1 MNLPRSPFLLT
12 SIFVT
17 TLLVITPLLAAEYKI
32 LPKPTR
38 VSQHVYAWIGPYEG
52 PNKENKGYRMNMAFV
67 VGTKAVA
74 VIDTGYTRMMAE
86 EMLKHIRAITPLPVK
101 YAINTN
107 SQPHRFMGNDVFKNA
122 GATLLTSPEEKKRMS
137 KQAGQFTIAVENNL
151 GLPKNSVKIPALPT
165 TLVKNKKTVDLGKL
179 KITIENLGVS
189 HTPGSLT
196 VHIPADKT
204 VYAGDILYAS
214 RLLAILPD
222 SKVKGWINTYSKL
235 KKYGDTTFIP
245 GHGQPAK
252 LNAFDFST
260 LSYLKLLDS
269 HMKKSVEDGLD
280 SQDAIKSLDQGKYSK
295 LALYDQLAGRNASWA
310 YLEAEAASFE

>member
-1 MNLPRSPFLLT
+1 MGKINSLLFVLLT
-12 SIFVT
+12 
-17 TLLVITPLLAAEYKI
+17 LALSNLSAADYKI
-32 LPKPTR
+32 LPKPAKI
-38 VSQHVYAWIGPYEG
+38 SQHVYAWIGPYEG

-67 VGTKAVA
+67 IGSKSVA

-107 SQPHRFMGNDVFKNA
+107 SQPHRFMGNDVFKSA
-122 GATLLTSPEEKKRMS
+122 GATLITSPEEKKRMS
-137 KQAGQFTIAVENNL
+137 RQAGQFTIAVENSL
-151 GLPKNSVKIPALPT
+151 GLQKNSVNIPALPT
-165 TLVKNKKTVDLGKL
+165 MLVKDKKTIDLGEL
-179 KITIENLGVS
+179 KITIKNLGVS
-189 HTPGSLT
+189 HTPSSLT
-196 VHIPADKT
+196 VHIPTDKI
-204 VYAGDILYAS
+204 VYAGDILYSS
-214 RLLAILPD
+214 RLLAVLPD
-222 SKVKGWINTYSKL
+222 GKVKGWIDTYNKL
-235 KKYGDTTFIP
+235 KKYGDVTFIP

-252 LNAFDFST
+252 LNAFNFST

-280 SQDAIKSLDQGKYSK
+280 SQDAIKSLNQGKYSK